1 VERVSLRYFFT
12 DSSRISVLPD
22 KLEDEY
28 TVLYNKKM
36 ANYGRDISPEF
47 RDLIDDISH
56 NMFRDL
62 DSVEIIGRG
71 PTPTLDWTDDKFL
84 QYSMYNIKQLSN
96 DEIKVTG
103 VELIKDLKEHITCRT
118 GYNILCLAFS
128 IQSRIP
134 GKKYAISDTGNF
146 QDTQALPQDA
156 RDQILFSPS
165 APFTAKWDFG
175 DDDVAVKA
183 YCYVAFSLLRLL
195 TKSHVAYYRAQQHIQ
210 TSFLKF
216 YGVDFPGLNF
226 SIDEETINGIQST
239 LRNVTLLRNASARI
253 FYNVIDCARADIGML
268 DMLALIH
275 CAYTGLHSY
284 RHFSTICRVS
294 NIKYSN
300 LLEWLRYGRTRSQV
314 EALDKIMKEYEC
326 TQPAQNLSRRTW
338 RYGRIYEDGFM
349 KALQTKNCTELCY
362 ILTQL
367 VILLGQKGDSDP
379 MEVAALKGM
388 GQFSKDF
395 LDRFASE
402 IFKQILAAKDDIGE
416 QSAQGSNGEQSA
428 QVKTNKQIN
437 V

>member
-1 VERVSLRYFFT
+1 
-12 DSSRISVLPD
+12 
-22 KLEDEY
+22 
-28 TVLYNKKM
+28 
-36 ANYGRDISPEF
+36 
-47 RDLIDDISH
+47 
-56 NMFRDL
+56 
-62 DSVEIIGRG
+62 
-71 PTPTLDWTDDKFL
+71 
-84 QYSMYNIKQLSN
+84 
-96 DEIKVTG
+96 
-103 VELIKDLKEHITCRT
+103 
-118 GYNILCLAFS
+118 
-128 IQSRIP
+128 
-134 GKKYAISDTGNF
+134 
-146 QDTQALPQDA
+146 
-156 RDQILFSPS
+156 
-165 APFTAKWDFG
+165 
-175 DDDVAVKA
+175 VKA

-226 SIDEETINGIQST
+226 SIDEETINGIQSI
-239 LRNVTLLRNASARI
+239 LRNKTLLRNSSARI
-253 FYNVIDCARADIGML
+253 FYNVIDCAPADFDML
-268 DMLALIH
+268 NMLALIH

-388 GQFSKDF
+388 TQFSKDF
-395 LDRFASE
+395 SNRFASG
-402 IFKQILAAKDDIGE
+402 IFEKILAAKNDIGE
-416 QSAQGSNGEQSA
+416 QSAQVKANECKGPLFARDGTGEQSA
-428 QVKTNKQIN
+428 
-437 V
+437 